1 MDEFMTPKASDHIS
15 ELVAQIVAA
24 YVSHNPV
31 ATTDLP
37 AVINAVRA
45 ALVSSAEPP
54 RPEAEKPV
62 PAVSPK
68 KSVFPDYIICL
79 EDGRKLKMLRRHLKA
94 AYNMTAEE
102 YRARWD
108 LPSDYPMVAPNYAN
122 QRSELARQIGLGT
135 RPG

>member
-1 MDEFMTPKASDHIS
+1 MDLFMSAEAPDRIS

-24 YVSHNPV
+24 YVSHNSIS
-31 ATTDLP
+31 ALELP
-37 AVINAVRA
+37 GLINAVRGALNGIVAPA
-45 ALVSSAEPP
+45 AAP
-54 RPEAEKPV
+54 AEKPV
-62 PAVSPK
+62 PAVSPR
-68 KSVFPDYIICL
+68 KSVFPDYIVCL

-94 AYNMTAEE
+94 AYGMTAEE

-108 LPSDYPMVAPNYAN
+108 LPADYPMVAPNYAN